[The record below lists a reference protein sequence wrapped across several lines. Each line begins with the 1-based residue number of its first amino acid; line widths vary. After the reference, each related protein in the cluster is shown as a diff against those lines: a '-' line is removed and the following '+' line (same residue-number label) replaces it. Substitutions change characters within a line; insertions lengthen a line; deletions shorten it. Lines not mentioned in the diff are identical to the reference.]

1 MTRAANGM
9 RHVSPSL
16 VLWTEDMNNNRRIEV
31 IAIIKSQREAGGPVT
46 VESVQADL
54 AVLDAV
60 AGTAP
65 AAPAPAQPA
74 RPASSRPVP
83 DPDPPANPNSG
94 PIQYVLRKVW
104 DNRNEPGKKPNVR
117 VVLVD
122 EMGNDHKVTLFDRLD
137 QANAAEATE
146 GVNVVCEVTKKGQWL
161 NGRRFSVVG
170 AVQDRQHAT
179 GAVHAQGQGQANFPA
194 DEIPW

>member
-1 MTRAANGM
+1 
-9 RHVSPSL
+9 
-16 VLWTEDMNNNRRIEV
+16 MNNNRRIEV

-65 AAPAPAQPA
+65 AGPAQLARPAPSRPAPA
-74 RPASSRPVP
+74 P
-83 DPDPPANPNSG
+83 DPDPPANPNLG

-104 DNRNEPGKKPNVR
+104 DNRNEAGKKPNVR

-122 EMGNDHKVTLFDRLD
+122 EMGNDYKVTLFDRLD

-146 GVNVVCEVTKKGQWL
+146 GVNVVCEVTKNGQWL

-170 AVQDRQHAT
+170 SVQDRQHAT

-194 DEIPW
+194 DEIPF

>member
-1 MTRAANGM
+1 
-9 RHVSPSL
+9 
-16 VLWTEDMNNNRRIEV
+16 MNNNRRIEV

-65 AAPAPAQPA
+65 AAPVQPALAQPAAAPAPAQAGPA
-74 RPASSRPVP
+74 
-83 DPDPPANPNSG
+83 
-94 PIQYVLRKVW
+94 QYVLRKVW

-122 EMGNDHKVTLFDRLD
+122 EMGNDHKVTLWDRLD
-137 QANAAEATE
+137 QSNAGEATE
-146 GVNVVCEVTKKGQWL
+146 GSNVVCQVTQNGQYL
-161 NGRRFSVVG
+161 NGKRFSVVG
-170 AVQDRQHAT
+170 SVQDRQHAK
-179 GAVHAQGQGQANFPA
+179 AVVHAQGQGQANFPA
-194 DEIPW
+194 DDIPF

>member
-1 MTRAANGM
+1 
-9 RHVSPSL
+9 
-16 VLWTEDMNNNRRIEV
+16 MNNNRRIEV

-65 AAPAPAQPA
+65 AGPAQPAPAPAPAQAGPA
-74 RPASSRPVP
+74 GA
-83 DPDPPANPNSG
+83 A
-94 PIQYVLRKVW
+94 QYVLRKVW
-104 DNRNEPGKKPNVR
+104 DNRNEAGKKPNVR

-146 GVNVVCEVTKKGQWL
+146 GVNVVCEVTKNGQWL

-170 AVQDRQHAT
+170 SVQDRQHAT

-194 DEIPW
+194 DEIPF

>member
-1 MTRAANGM
+1 
-9 RHVSPSL
+9 
-16 VLWTEDMNNNRRIEV
+16 MNNNRRIEV

-65 AAPAPAQPA
+65 VAPAQPAPARPAPAPAPAPAQAAPA
-74 RPASSRPVP
+74 GPA
-83 DPDPPANPNSG
+83 
-94 PIQYVLRKVW
+94 QYVLRKVW

-122 EMGNDHKVTLFDRLD
+122 EMGNDHKVTLWDRVD
-137 QANAAEATE
+137 QENAMEAQA
-146 GVNVVCEVTKKGQWL
+146 GVNVTCLVKANGQYL
-161 NGRRFSVVG
+161 NGKRLQVVSDHS
-170 AVQDRQHAT
+170 DRQYAKA
-179 GAVHAQGQGQANFPA
+179 AVHAQGQGQANFPA
-194 DEIPW
+194 DEIPF